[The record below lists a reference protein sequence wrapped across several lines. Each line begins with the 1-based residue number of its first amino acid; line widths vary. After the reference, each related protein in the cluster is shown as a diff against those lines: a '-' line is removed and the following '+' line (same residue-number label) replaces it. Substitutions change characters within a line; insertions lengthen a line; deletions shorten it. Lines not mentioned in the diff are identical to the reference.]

1 MLVARWTCQGASNEL
16 LESTYLLWFPITK
29 SYIITINPLPFG
41 SGCSLLFIKSWLK
54 LYLL

>member
-1 MLVARWTCQGASNEL
+1 MLVTRGTCHGVSNEL
-16 LESTYLLWFPITK
+16 LESTYLLWFTVTK
-29 SYIITINPLPFG
+29 SNIITINPLPFG